1 MVAQTNRMNQHF
13 SDAVTHPIETVKE
26 HPLPSMLLMFGLGM
40 GVGVVVA
47 QALCSSLAEEES
59 PTMSEKLRKQVYDA
73 VSGVLPPSMMRQIQS
88 YTS

>member
-1 MVAQTNRMNQHF
+1 MVAHTNRLNDHF
-13 SDAVTHPIETVKE
+13 REAITHPTEMVKD

-47 QALCSSLAEEES
+47 QALCSSLIEEES
-59 PTMSEKLRKQVYDA
+59 PTMTEKMRKQVFDA
-73 VSGVLPPSMMRQIQS
+73 ISGVLPPSMMRQLQS

>member
-1 MVAQTNRMNQHF
+1 MNHHF
-13 SDAVTHPIETVKE
+13 GEAITHPTEMVKD

-47 QALCSSLAEEES
+47 QALCSSLAEEET
-59 PTMSEKLRKQVYDA
+59 PTMTEKVRKQVFDA
-73 VSGVLPPSMMRQIQS
+73 VSSVLPPSMMRQLQH

>member
-1 MVAQTNRMNQHF
+1 MVAQTNRVNHHF
-13 SDAVTHPIETVKE
+13 REAMAHPTEMVKD

-47 QALCSSLAEEES
+47 QALCSGLMEDEP
-59 PTMSEKLRKQVYDA
+59 PTMSEKLRKQVFDA
-73 VSGVLPPSMMRQIQS
+73 VSGVLPPSMLRQLQS

>member
-1 MVAQTNRMNQHF
+1 MVAHTNRVNHHF
-13 SDAVTHPIETVKE
+13 REAVTHPIETVKE

-47 QALCSSLAEEES
+47 QALCSGLMEEEP
-59 PTMSEKLRKQVYDA
+59 PTMSEKVRKQVYDA
-73 VSGVLPPSMMRQIQS
+73 VSSVLPPSVMRQLQS

>member
-1 MVAQTNRMNQHF
+1 MVAQTNRVNHHF
-13 SDAVTHPIETVKE
+13 RDAIAHPTEMVKD

-59 PTMSEKLRKQVYDA
+59 PTMTENLRKQVFDA
-73 VSGVLPPSMMRQIQS
+73 VSSVLPPSMMRQLQH

>member
-1 MVAQTNRMNQHF
+1 
-13 SDAVTHPIETVKE
+13 
-26 HPLPSMLLMFGLGM
+26 MLLMFGLGM

-59 PTMSEKLRKQVYDA
+59 PTMTENLRKQVFDA
-73 VSGVLPPSMMRQIQS
+73 VSSVLPPSMMRQLQH

>member
-1 MVAQTNRMNQHF
+1 MVAPTNRMNHHF
-13 SDAVTHPIETVKE
+13 REAINHPMETVKE

-47 QALCSSLAEEES
+47 QVLCSGLLDEEP
-59 PTMSEKLRKQVYDA
+59 PTMSEKVRKQVYDA
-73 VSGVLPPSMMRQIQS
+73 VSSVIPPSMMRQLQS